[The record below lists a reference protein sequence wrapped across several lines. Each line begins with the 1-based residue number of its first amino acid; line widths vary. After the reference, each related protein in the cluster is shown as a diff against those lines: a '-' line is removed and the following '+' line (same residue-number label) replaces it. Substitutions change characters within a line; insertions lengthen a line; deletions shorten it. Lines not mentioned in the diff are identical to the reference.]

1 MLVWSKFSSANQA
14 DTWEATLSGIADTTF
29 VITSA
34 PGRSTIRLEVYCGSE
49 KSAKALQ
56 REHGG
61 TVRRLKKQNWTAHA
75 SQAPHPVKVR
85 DAFVICSAR
94 TNAEFAKARK
104 TFPNREVIAVP
115 ADMAF
120 GTGHHATTAT
130 VLRLLVDEARAMQA
144 AGKKWSMADLGCGSG
159 ILAIAASK
167 LGASRAW
174 GCDFDPAAVRIAK
187 ENAQRN
193 GTPEVTF
200 SKVDVLKWEPKR
212 TWDIVAANIFHDVLE
227 AAFPQLLR
235 SVAPGGL
242 LMLSGILR
250 SQAAGCLAAGKRAGF
265 LVERVVTKGKWVTAI
280 GRVRAA

>member
-1 MLVWSKFSSANQA
+1 MLVWTKLSSANLA
-14 DTWEATLSGIADTTF
+14 ETWEENLSGIADATY
-29 VITSA
+29 VITSV
-34 PGRSTIRLEVYCGSE
+34 PGRSTLRLEVYCDSE
-49 KSAKALQ
+49 KTAKALQ

-61 TVRRLKKQNWTAHA
+61 TFRRLKKQNWTAHA
-75 SQAPHPVKVR
+75 SQAPHPVKIR
-85 DAFVICSAR
+85 DTFVVCSAR
-94 TNAEFAKARK
+94 TSAECSKARK
-104 TFPNREVIAVP
+104 AFPHREVIAVP

-130 VLRLLVDEARAMQA
+130 VLRLMVDEAKTLRA
-144 AGKKWSMADLGCGSG
+144 AGKKWTMADLGCGSG

-174 GCDFDPAAVRIAK
+174 GCDFDPAAVRISK

-193 GTPEVTF
+193 DTPEVTF

-212 TWDIVAANIFHDVLE
+212 RWDIVAANIFHDVLE

-250 SQAAGCLAAGKRAGF
+250 SQAPGCLAAGKRAGF
-265 LVERVVTKGKWVTAI
+265 IVEKVVTKGKWVTAM
-280 GRVRAA
+280 GRVRAI